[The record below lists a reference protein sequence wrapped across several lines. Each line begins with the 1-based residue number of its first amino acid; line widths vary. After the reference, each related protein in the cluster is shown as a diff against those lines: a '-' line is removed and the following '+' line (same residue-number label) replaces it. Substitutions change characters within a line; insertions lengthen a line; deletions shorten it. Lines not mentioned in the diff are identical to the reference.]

1 MKNKDKDKD
10 FVETIIC
17 NPLHPK
23 FMPSPNELEK
33 VDNDFTTSDLDES
46 AEEEKKTVRPYKLPE
61 LFGTPDWDKCLV
73 DIDKIKPSGKYIPED
88 LDLSDVPDIN
98 SAEWDHM
105 YDDLPEEDEDEPEK

>member
-105 YDDLPEEDEDEPEK
+105 YDDLPEEDEDEPKK

>member
-1 MKNKDKDKD
+1 MKKKDKDKD

-105 YDDLPEEDEDEPEK
+105 YDDLPEEDEDEPKK

>member
-1 MKNKDKDKD
+1 
-10 FVETIIC
+10 
-17 NPLHPK
+17 
-23 FMPSPNELEK
+23 MPSPNELEK

-46 AEEEKKTVRPYKLPE
+46 AEEEKQTVRPYKLPE

-105 YDDLPEEDEDEPEK
+105 YDDLSEEDEKELNIRLNANTGQWDWDELAKMSRF

>member
-17 NPLHPK
+17 NSLHPK

-105 YDDLPEEDEDEPEK
+105 YDDLPEEDEDEPKK

>member
-1 MKNKDKDKD
+1 
-10 FVETIIC
+10 
-17 NPLHPK
+17 
-23 FMPSPNELEK
+23 MPSPNELEK

-46 AEEEKKTVRPYKLPE
+46 AEEEKQTVRPYKLPE

-73 DIDKIKPSGKYIPED
+73 DMDRIKPSGIYIPED

-105 YDDLPEEDEDEPEK
+105 YDDLPEEDEDEPEKQS

>member
-23 FMPSPNELEK
+23 LMPSPNELEK

-46 AEEEKKTVRPYKLPE
+46 AEEEQKTVRPYKLPE

-105 YDDLPEEDEDEPEK
+105 YDDLPEEDEDEPKK

>member
-61 LFGTPDWDKCLV
+61 LFVTPDWDKCLV

-98 SAEWDHM
+98 SAEWGHM
-105 YDDLPEEDEDEPEK
+105 YDDLSEEDEDEPKK